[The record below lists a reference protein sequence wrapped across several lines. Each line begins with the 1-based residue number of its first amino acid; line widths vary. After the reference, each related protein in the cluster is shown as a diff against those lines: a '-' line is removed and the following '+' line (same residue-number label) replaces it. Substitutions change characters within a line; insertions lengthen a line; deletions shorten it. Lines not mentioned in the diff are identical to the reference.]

1 MINSTRPASAAKPA
15 AAALLP
21 AVLGTLTVVVCLIS
35 VAVTSA
41 DDLGNGPFAVLL
53 GAQILLVAT
62 MGTLA
67 GAMRMQA
74 VADAAGAEEARMRR
88 DQETLDALEP
98 LRSADHAELRT
109 DERR

>member
-1 MINSTRPASAAKPA
+1 MITSTRPASATKP

-21 AVLGTLTVVVCLIS
+21 TVLGVLTVAVCLIS

-41 DDLGNGPFAVLL
+41 DDLGDGPFFVLL
-53 GAQILLVAT
+53 AVQILLVAA
-62 MGTLA
+62 MGSIA

-74 VADAAGAEEARMRR
+74 VADVAGIEEARMRR
-88 DQETLDALEP
+88 DRETLDALEP
-98 LRSADHAELRT
+98 LRPADHAEPRT

>member
-1 MINSTRPASAAKPA
+1 MITSSRPASATKP

-21 AVLGTLTVVVCLIS
+21 TVLGTLTVAVCLIS

-41 DDLGNGPFAVLL
+41 DDLGDGPFFVLL
-53 GAQILLVAT
+53 GAQILLVAV
-62 MGTLA
+62 MGAIA

-74 VADAAGAEEARMRR
+74 VADVAGIEEARMRR

-98 LRSADHAELRT
+98 LRSADHAEPRA